1 MFETNSTNSSR
12 PHPASHALKQAVLL
26 LFCCLM
32 ATASQAEPCTPESAR
47 VISVQGN
54 VDLRQGDSG
63 IWHPVTPEQT
73 LCPGATVRVQA
84 QSRAALYLS
93 NGTIMRLDQ
102 LTTVTLP
109 AANSDHSTWLN
120 LVEGVAHFIS
130 RIKQNFEVTTP
141 FVNAAVEGT
150 EFVVAVNEQQTDI
163 TVFEGHVRASN
174 GQGEQHL
181 TDGQSARTLANQPPV
196 TRLLLQPRDA
206 VQWALYYPP
215 ITEQTQFDF
224 SNLPEPWPQQVA
236 QSLIHHQQ
244 GELTAALAILQPL
257 PDDLANT
264 DLYIYRA
271 ALLLGVGQP
280 DQASLDLQKAPN
292 NGNAIALQAIIALVN
307 NHSEQ
312 ALTLAQQAV
321 TNSPESV
328 APYLALSYAQ
338 QARFNIEAALQA
350 AQQAAVRG
358 PNSALT
364 QARIAELYLAQ
375 GQRSE
380 AVNAAQSAVKLN
392 PTLGRAQSVLGFT
405 HLTTTQI
412 PQAQQRF
419 QQAIALDQIDPL
431 PRMGLGL
438 AMIRSGQLEEGRRQI
453 EYAASLDPN
462 NAIIRSYLGKA
473 YYEER
478 RDTLA
483 ETQLGMAKMLDP
495 NDPTPWLYDAMLK
508 QGSNRPVQALQ
519 ALQTSIELNDN
530 RAVYRSRL
538 LLDGDQAARSA
549 SLAKIYQDLGFNRA
563 ALLQGWSSLN
573 GDPGNAAAH
582 RLLADAYANTPRHE
596 IARVSELLQAQLL
609 QPINIVPVSPQAT
622 EGTLAGSE
630 SAGIALAGLNEYSP
644 LFTRDGAALR
654 LSGTVGNNNTVGDE
668 IVVSGI
674 QGRASY
680 SLGQFHSASDGA
692 RENSDYKQNIY
703 NAFAQFNI
711 TENFSTQ
718 FEYRQSESSN
728 GDLQQLFDTSLF
740 DITLRDQL
748 DSKTSRLGF
757 HYIPSPEQDVIGSV
771 IYKEI
776 ENDIQ
781 TGFSNFSGKSRGT
794 LAELQYIGRTAML
807 RSVVGLG
814 YFDQRI
820 NEQLS
825 IVLPDGLIFPIS
837 DQVSD
842 IKHRNAYVYSYV
854 PLADAM
860 TLTLALSYDAFDNID
875 EAQINSLKRNQLNPK
890 AGLAWQMSPATSLR
904 LAAFRALKRPLLAN
918 QTIEPT
924 QVAGFNQF
932 FDDSNAADT
941 KVYGIGLDHT
951 LSKELLIGAEALQR
965 RLTNHYFDPSINVAS
980 SGARDARVDRL
991 YIYWT
996 PQEALGLS
1004 AEYRR
1009 EDFSRPISLTRR
1021 NVVDPYELTTQYL
1034 PLSIAYYHPEGWF
1047 SRWSSTYVQQQID
1060 FGRLTDKGRSDF
1072 WLSGVTVGYRMTKY
1086 RGLINLRIDNLFN
1099 KDFKFQSVNFGTGTA
1114 LPPAYPPARQ
1124 IALELRL
1131 WFR

>member
-1 MFETNSTNSSR
+1 
-12 PHPASHALKQAVLL
+12 
-26 LFCCLM
+26 
-32 ATASQAEPCTPESAR
+32 
-47 VISVQGN
+47 
-54 VDLRQGDSG
+54 
-63 IWHPVTPEQT
+63 
-73 LCPGATVRVQA
+73 
-84 QSRAALYLS
+84 
-93 NGTIMRLDQ
+93 MRLDQ

-109 AANSDHSTWLN
+109 AANSDNSTWLN
-120 LVEGVAHFIS
+120 LLEGVAHFIS

-224 SNLPEPWPQQVA
+224 SNLPEPWPQQLA
-236 QSLIHHQQ
+236 QSLTHYQQ
-244 GELTAALAILQPL
+244 GELTAALAILQSL

-264 DLYIYRA
+264 DLYIYHA

-380 AVNAAQSAVKLN
+380 AVSAAQLAVKLN

-563 ALLQGWSSLN
+563 ALLQGWNSLN
-573 GDPGNAAAH
+573 SDPGNAAAH

-674 QGRASY
+674 QGRISY
-680 SLGQFHSASDGA
+680 SLGQFHSSSDGV
-692 RENSDYKQNIY
+692 RENSDYQQNAY
-703 NAFAQFNI
+703 NLFAQYSV
-711 TENFSTQ
+711 TEKLSAQ
-718 FEYRQSESSN
+718 FEYREKNSSN

-740 DITLRDQL
+740 DTTLRDKL

-757 HYIPSPEQDVIGSV
+757 RYTPSPEQGVIGSA
-771 IYKEI
+771 IYREVV
-776 ENDIQ
+776 NNVQ
-781 TGFSNFSGKSRGT
+781 AGFSSLGESRGT
-794 LAELQYIGRTAML
+794 LAELQHIWSAAELKSIAGIGYL
-807 RSVVGLG
+807 
-814 YFDQRI
+814 DQH
-820 NEQLS
+820 NQEQLS
-825 IVLPDGLIFPIS
+825 VVLPDGQVFPIR
-837 DQVSD
+837 DQVGD
-842 IKHRNAYVYSYV
+842 IKNRNAYVYSYL
-854 PLADAM
+854 PLADAV
-860 TLTLALSYDAFDNID
+860 TLTLGLSYDDFDQID
-875 EAQINSLKRNQLNPK
+875 EAQLSSLKQNQFNPK
-890 AGLAWQMSPATSLR
+890 AGLIWQMIPETSLR
-904 LAAFRALKRPLLAN
+904 LAAFRTLKRPLLAN

-924 QVAGFNQF
+924 QISGFNQF
-932 FDDSNAADT
+932 FDDFNATDV
-941 KVYGIGLDHT
+941 KVYGVGLDHA
-951 LSKELLIGAEALQR
+951 LSKELLIGVETFQRALVSHFF
-965 RLTNHYFDPSINVAS
+965 NPSINVVS
-980 SGARDARVDRL
+980 SEARDEQIGRAYL
-991 YIYWT
+991 YWT
-996 PQEALGLS
+996 PQETLVLN

-1009 EDFSRPISLTRR
+1009 EDFSRPIDTTQI
-1021 NVVDPYELTTQYL
+1021 NFIVPYEVTTQYL
-1034 PLSIAYYHPEGWF
+1034 PLSIAYYHAGGVF
-1047 SRWSSTYVQQQID
+1047 SRWTSTHVQQEVN
-1060 FGRLTDKGRSDF
+1060 FGLLTDEGRSDF
-1072 WLSGVTVGYRMTKY
+1072 WLSGITAGYRMAKY

-1099 KDFKFQSVNFGTGTA
+1099 KDFKFQSVNFGAGTA
-1114 LPPAYPPARQ
+1114 LPLAYPPKRQ